1 MSCPVFKLSCQVHK
15 VLHPL
20 ALPPSSRTA
29 SRPAS
34 VHTSER
40 EDNVDSS
47 SIATTDVDTKI
58 SITLDSKVSTSCQ
71 AVTAVVEM
79 YTLCNNRR
87 TYNSD
92 AFNAVSFFIFIHWSY
107 HNLSVIIDF
116 TLLRTAA
123 NMIHH
128 TLLARGMLILLRM
141 SAAPYVISPVFII
154 TITIQFRWHTYIHTF
169 GCCH

>member
-1 MSCPVFKLSCQVHK
+1 MPWCPVPCSNYHVKYTKSCILSHCP
-15 VLHPL
+15 HPL

-79 YTLCNNRR
+79 YTLCNNRPVR
-87 TYNSD
+87 YSCCINSCVCFVGLHED
-92 AFNAVSFFIFIHWSY
+92 LTECPNCKESRFKANGKPRKYFDYIP
-107 HNLSVIIDF
+107 VIPR
-116 TLLRTAA
+116 LQA
-123 NMIHH
+123 
-128 TLLARGMLILLRM
+128 M
-141 SAAPYVISPVFII
+141 SASPKWTAEYLRFY
-154 TITIQFRWHTYIHTF
+154 R
-169 GCCH
+169 